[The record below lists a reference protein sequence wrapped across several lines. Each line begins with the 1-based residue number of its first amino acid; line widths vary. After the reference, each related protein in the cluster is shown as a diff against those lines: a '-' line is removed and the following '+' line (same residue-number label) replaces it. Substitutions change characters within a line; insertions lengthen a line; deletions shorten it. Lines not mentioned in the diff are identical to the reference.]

1 MAVGEALSWN
11 LQSTGIDAGRSLS
24 LSLSRNVPLMQIEDG
39 TVIKAR
45 SLAERSFIATSFSLL
60 NFYLQTP
67 CNFAATLLFLHESKT
82 QIENTL
88 KRDYNLVFPDFLTSH
103 FPISCWGIW
112 DFSARYPQARYIYIF
127 RIQTGVWT
135 LSGPHQPGHQQ
146 RHRSAQLH
154 CCDSARSDPNWSE
167 KNGGVWELNKLF
179 LQQFV
184 YYQYPVITVHI

>member
-1 MAVGEALSWN
+1 
-11 LQSTGIDAGRSLS
+11 
-24 LSLSRNVPLMQIEDG
+24 MQIEDG

-88 KRDYNLVFPDFLTSH
+88 KWDYNLVFPDFLTSH

-112 DFSARYPQARYIYIF
+112 DFSARYPQARYIYIYISYPD
-127 RIQTGVWT
+127 RCLDTVWT
-135 LSGPHQPGHQQ
+135 
-146 RHRSAQLH
+146 A
-154 CCDSARSDPNWSE
+154 SARPSTTPSFCPTALLRLGAIRSQLVRE
-167 KNGGVWELNKLF
+167 KRGSLRAEQTFPAAVRLLSIPCKYSTYIISIRIYIY
-179 LQQFV
+179 V
-184 YYQYPVITVHI
+184 